1 MVSRH
6 STDAQFKST
15 GLSGTLDPV
24 FASKSGIEDSVLQ
37 PYEGIISDWPA
48 SVQGSM
54 PGPTEPCET
63 ALYHAYSIG
72 DHGRSAD
79 NQNNRNNNCFS
90 SSLNDFV
97 CKHDST
103 TMMDSTST
111 ASSSALPN
119 QIRFI
124 FSNPSIPPM
133 DVCSTHTLDAYG
145 NCSAPSLEGANFFA
159 FDRKVLA
166 SASGPASALSPPDS
180 TNFNSTASS
189 TFYSPHSPSSF
200 HRPTRILVDC
210 VDGVDGDVYLPSSV
224 AHSPVSQASLSHVR
238 STKAH
243 PVSLSPFPVNHHHH
257 SQQHP
262 HPHHHQPFN
271 FEHPEQQQRNNDDGH
286 LTTMTAMDTQRR
298 GRYLANTC
306 STESLEEPDLRTHQ
320 QQQQQTHSLQPPTV
334 EASSC
339 TSSVTSE
346 PINAPKA
353 SVSLPGFT
361 SPESA
366 FYQYQNRM
374 EGQLCQICGE
384 LAAGFHH
391 GAYVCEACKKFFM
404 RQSLSNGKSTT
415 VCPSGG
421 NCVIAKTS
429 RGRCQQ
435 CRYKKCLEL
444 GMSLREFES
453 QADIDISNIPCRV
466 CGGRS
471 SGFHFGALT
480 CEGCKGFFR
489 RTEETA
495 SRLVCVGGKDNCSIT
510 PRSRNACKACR
521 FRRCLRAGMS
531 KKGSRIGRQPNA
543 VKFHCAI
550 EIRQLQASGPLAL
563 QPPSSSSSQGSK
575 PDTEGSPS
583 LACETAANR
592 RPSNATNRSSVS
604 LGRLCGITEDGS
616 RGDDLVEG
624 GTPIPT
630 PPDVSNNNN
639 NKAGDAAAVATI
651 YEFPVSAPASSECK
665 ETLAAVRSHQSR
677 RKPSEVGLTYSSA
690 DADSSETPLA
700 EGLAWFSFGIR
711 TATEFLR
718 LPNTYFKSRFEMST
732 IQPEHVNDNRSIWN
746 HLMNHFH
753 MHSQQIVQF
762 AKLIPGFNQLELTA
776 RGALVREGMYASML
790 LLLARDYEPAT
801 GKCNYFDFSVEERD
815 VILRFFPPF
824 SRIKDH
830 LSITGRLYQEL
841 ALTLPEFTLVCAI
854 EILKNFA
861 ILSGASC
868 THARRFFLLAKHS
881 LVATMQNQPSLREP
895 IEKRCAHLESFSQVL
910 HDLSLEHRDLLFALK
925 TSRQDLHFPELFV
938 EMFQLSV
945 TPETHSP
952 SAVTSVDTVAI
963 GSITGMPQTPKTE
976 AAAPFVASWT
986 TSALVPCASTREPV
1000 GGGEENLHWM
1010 HPRTWPTPVSSNAL
1024 GTSSSHAFS
1033 SSSLHASEE
1042 SPQVPPPASGVD
1054 ELDGSRFYL

>member
-1 MVSRH
+1 M
-6 STDAQFKST
+6 
-15 GLSGTLDPV
+15 
-24 FASKSGIEDSVLQ
+24 FALFVL
-37 PYEGIISDWPA
+37 
-48 SVQGSM
+48 
-54 PGPTEPCET
+54 
-63 ALYHAYSIG
+63 
-72 DHGRSAD
+72 
-79 NQNNRNNNCFS
+79 
-90 SSLNDFV
+90 
-97 CKHDST
+97 
-103 TMMDSTST
+103 
-111 ASSSALPN
+111 
-119 QIRFI
+119 
-124 FSNPSIPPM
+124 
-133 DVCSTHTLDAYG
+133 
-145 NCSAPSLEGANFFA
+145 
-159 FDRKVLA
+159 
-166 SASGPASALSPPDS
+166 
-180 TNFNSTASS
+180 
-189 TFYSPHSPSSF
+189 
-200 HRPTRILVDC
+200 
-210 VDGVDGDVYLPSSV
+210 
-224 AHSPVSQASLSHVR
+224 
-238 STKAH
+238 
-243 PVSLSPFPVNHHHH
+243 
-257 SQQHP
+257 
-262 HPHHHQPFN
+262 
-271 FEHPEQQQRNNDDGH
+271 
-286 LTTMTAMDTQRR
+286 
-298 GRYLANTC
+298 
-306 STESLEEPDLRTHQ
+306 
-320 QQQQQTHSLQPPTV
+320 
-334 EASSC
+334 
-339 TSSVTSE
+339 
-346 PINAPKA
+346 NA
-353 SVSLPGFT
+353 
-361 SPESA
+361 
-366 FYQYQNRM
+366 
-374 EGQLCQICGE
+374 
-384 LAAGFHH
+384 
-391 GAYVCEACKKFFM
+391 
-404 RQSLSNGKSTT
+404 
-415 VCPSGG
+415 
-421 NCVIAKTS
+421 
-429 RGRCQQ
+429 
-435 CRYKKCLEL
+435 
-444 GMSLREFES
+444 
-453 QADIDISNIPCRV
+453 
-466 CGGRS
+466 
-471 SGFHFGALT
+471 
-480 CEGCKGFFR
+480 
-489 RTEETA
+489 
-495 SRLVCVGGKDNCSIT
+495 
-510 PRSRNACKACR
+510 
-521 FRRCLRAGMS
+521 
-531 KKGSRIGRQPNA
+531 GSRIGRQPNA

-677 RKPSEVGLTYSSA
+677 RKPTEVGLTYSSA

-718 LPNTYFKSRFEMST
+718 LPNTVGLLTKFYNAPPYLSRRSTCDYLPLPSHKPSTRLINVVVDAVCVGVPSFEEFSCLLGVSHGDYFGCAPIKAVVTVHVVCKHGGQGIDSADGQFMLVYAAPKLSTRLAYYFKSRFEMST

>member
-238 STKAH
+238 STKSH

-391 GAYVCEACKKFFM
+391 GAYVCEACKEKCRCKHNHPPPSAVRNTVESVEALKRCSQELNCAVIAPAAATALIMPIQWLERRSDVRSQAKQAPLDARNVLSLVRAFGLLRVPAGAR
-404 RQSLSNGKSTT
+404 RQLT
-415 VCPSGG
+415 VSGHVRVRVRRGGLGPSGG
-421 NCVIAKTS
+421 DTPVS
-429 RGRCQQ
+429 
-435 CRYKKCLEL
+435 
-444 GMSLREFES
+444 
-453 QADIDISNIPCRV
+453 V
-466 CGGRS
+466 
-471 SGFHFGALT
+471 GF
-480 CEGCKGFFR
+480 
-489 RTEETA
+489 
-495 SRLVCVGGKDNCSIT
+495 GKS
-510 PRSRNACKACR
+510 RSRPQAPGWFWLPSHAICALNPTGSD
-521 FRRCLRAGMS
+521 LRS
-531 KKGSRIGRQPNA
+531 
-543 VKFHCAI
+543 
-550 EIRQLQASGPLAL
+550 
-563 QPPSSSSSQGSK
+563 
-575 PDTEGSPS
+575 
-583 LACETAANR
+583 
-592 RPSNATNRSSVS
+592 
-604 LGRLCGITEDGS
+604 
-616 RGDDLVEG
+616 
-624 GTPIPT
+624 
-630 PPDVSNNNN
+630 
-639 NKAGDAAAVATI
+639 
-651 YEFPVSAPASSECK
+651 
-665 ETLAAVRSHQSR
+665 
-677 RKPSEVGLTYSSA
+677 
-690 DADSSETPLA
+690 
-700 EGLAWFSFGIR
+700 
-711 TATEFLR
+711 
-718 LPNTYFKSRFEMST
+718 
-732 IQPEHVNDNRSIWN
+732 
-746 HLMNHFH
+746 
-753 MHSQQIVQF
+753 
-762 AKLIPGFNQLELTA
+762 QLELA
-776 RGALVREGMYASML
+776 AFGAV
-790 LLLARDYEPAT
+790 
-801 GKCNYFDFSVEERD
+801 
-815 VILRFFPPF
+815 
-824 SRIKDH
+824 
-830 LSITGRLYQEL
+830 
-841 ALTLPEFTLVCAI
+841 
-854 EILKNFA
+854 
-861 ILSGASC
+861 
-868 THARRFFLLAKHS
+868 
-881 LVATMQNQPSLREP
+881 
-895 IEKRCAHLESFSQVL
+895 
-910 HDLSLEHRDLLFALK
+910 
-925 TSRQDLHFPELFV
+925 
-938 EMFQLSV
+938 
-945 TPETHSP
+945 
-952 SAVTSVDTVAI
+952 
-963 GSITGMPQTPKTE
+963 
-976 AAAPFVASWT
+976 
-986 TSALVPCASTREPV
+986 
-1000 GGGEENLHWM
+1000 
-1010 HPRTWPTPVSSNAL
+1010 
-1024 GTSSSHAFS
+1024 
-1033 SSSLHASEE
+1033 
-1042 SPQVPPPASGVD
+1042 
-1054 ELDGSRFYL
+1054 